1 MNTHSQNRNQS
12 ANIVHSLLQ
21 KKSFT
26 NMSHSENITRKKNS
40 VHVMYK
46 QNHDQD
52 VSSKFSKSDSTT
64 KGNET
69 ATRPKKHHGPYQ

>member
-1 MNTHSQNRNQS
+1 
-12 ANIVHSLLQ
+12 
-21 KKSFT
+21 
-26 NMSHSENITRKKNS
+26 MSHSENITRKKNS

-52 VSSKFSKSDSTT
+52 VSSKFSKSDSTP

-69 ATRPKKHHGPYQ
+69 ATRPKKHHEPYQ